1 MTLLHG
7 KYNECCLCQEWLEF
21 RELLLWP
28 LETAGVYRSV
38 QRAPVPMAQAAVWQS
53 AANMS
58 DSHEV
63 SAEGVYWPGE
73 SRERLKTQI
82 STCFIFQAQGESS
95 E

>member
-1 MTLLHG
+1 
-7 KYNECCLCQEWLEF
+7 
-21 RELLLWP
+21 
-28 LETAGVYRSV
+28 
-38 QRAPVPMAQAAVWQS
+38 MAQAAVWQS